1 MFYWASAGLT
11 FQMKHCVAS
20 ILQHS
25 PKSEDDGGRPSLDRE
40 RQSSFQGVARNDDD
54 DDGNADGDRSIAPSG
69 SDQYPRRPPLRLFLS
84 TPGRE
89 RIPRRPTFSSAF
101 PLMKGGN
108 VGQIHC
114 I

>member
-1 MFYWASAGLT
+1 
-11 FQMKHCVAS
+11 MKHCVAS
-20 ILQHS
+20 ILQHNL
-25 PKSEDDGGRPSLDRE
+25 KSEDDGGRPSRGGE

-54 DDGNADGDRSIAPSG
+54 GDGDGVGERPIAPSG
-69 SDQYPRRPPLRLFLS
+69 SDRYPRRPPQPLFLS
-84 TPGRE
+84 IPGRE

-108 VGQIHC
+108 VGQISR